1 MEMKPIKR
9 KELLAYCKLL
19 KGGKAIKYTRPTFAE
34 ANKMSK
40 RELCIYIG
48 LFGLRLRPIDGSL
61 DNANYWLKNKTKE
74 NILEVF
80 RHEFTQKD

>member
-1 MEMKPIKR
+1 MEMKSITR
-9 KELLAYCKLL
+9 KDLLAYCKLS
-19 KGGKAIKYTRPTFAE
+19 KGGKTIEFTRPTFSE

-40 RELCIYIG
+40 RELCVYIG

-74 NILEVF
+74 EILETF
-80 RHEFTQKD
+80 RHEFRQKD

>member
-1 MEMKPIKR
+1 MEMKSITR

-19 KGGKAIKYTRPTFAE
+19 KGGKAIEFTRPTFAE

-61 DNANYWLKNKTKE
+61 DNANYWLKDKTKE
-74 NILEVF
+74 EILEVF
-80 RHEFTQKD
+80 RHEFIHKD

>member
-1 MEMKPIKR
+1 MAMKSITR

-19 KGGKAIKYTRPTFAE
+19 KGGKAIEFTRPTFAE

-61 DNANYWLKNKTKE
+61 DNANYWLKDKTKE
-74 NILEVF
+74 EILDVF
-80 RHEFTQKD
+80 RHEFIQKD

>member
-1 MEMKPIKR
+1 MEMKPITR
-9 KELLAYCKLL
+9 KELLAYCRKS
-19 KGGKAIKYTRPTFAE
+19 GKAIEYTRPTFSE

-61 DNANYWLKNKTKE
+61 DNANYWLKNETKE
-74 NILEVF
+74 NILDVF
-80 RHEFTQKD
+80 RHEFRQKD